1 MKAISANLTARDAAY
16 RKLHI
21 TALVMKTVLL
31 GYILFG
37 FFRFVP
43 WWFAKQGIENWQR
56 ALGLSLNFISW
67 GCLVAAV
74 VYVWKFFDLF
84 HTTKTLTERGGIY
97 FMYCAWFA
105 IASQAMNVLAR
116 PINSW
121 IVTAHL
127 DTSMQQFNWSFTYRD
142 PLAAVFCL
150 SLLMFA
156 YIHRWFLDIAQENA
170 EFV

>member
-1 MKAISANLTARDAAY
+1 
-16 RKLHI
+16 
-21 TALVMKTVLL
+21 
-31 GYILFG
+31 
-37 FFRFVP
+37 
-43 WWFAKQGIENWQR
+43 
-56 ALGLSLNFISW
+56 
-67 GCLVAAV
+67 
-74 VYVWKFFDLF
+74 
-84 HTTKTLTERGGIY
+84 
-97 FMYCAWFA
+97 MYCAWFA

-127 DTSMQQFNWSFTYRD
+127 DKSMQQFDWSFTYRD